1 MLSVPRLRLLRELH
15 VRGTIAAAAQAL
27 SYTPSAV
34 SQQLAQLERESGVAL
49 LERIGRGVTLTP
61 AAIALVEHAEAV
73 FDRLELAESELAAAQ
88 PEITGTLR
96 VASFQSVV
104 LAVLPGTLQLMAE
117 RHPHL
122 QIDVT
127 QREVGEAY
135 DGLRSTAFDLI
146 IGEEYPDETPVIRA
160 GIDRADL
167 LVDPIC
173 LALPSHGPHAV
184 RPRTLTDLAE
194 IPWVLDPVST
204 PTGVWARTLCRRA
217 GFEPHVRFDSP
228 DPLVHAHLVRSGLAA
243 AFMAALL
250 APDHL
255 SGIDL
260 IGLPG
265 QPHRVLQTA
274 ARTGRSAHPAVVAFR
289 SALSDAIAAQAPS
302 GPPWTRALAG

>member
-1 MLSVPRLRLLRELH
+1 MLGVQRLRLLRELH
-15 VRGTIAAAAQAL
+15 HRGTIAGVAHAL

-34 SQQLAQLERESGVAL
+34 SQQLSQLERESGVPL

-61 AAIALVEHAEAV
+61 AAVALVAHAEAV
-73 FDRLELAESELAAAQ
+73 LERLELAESELAAAQ

-127 QREVGEAY
+127 QSEVAEAY
-135 DGLRSTAFDLI
+135 EGLRATTFDVI
-146 IGEEYPDETPVIRA
+146 VGEEYPDEDPVIRP
-160 GIDRADL
+160 GVDRVDL
-167 LVDPIC
+167 LEDPIC
-173 LALPSHGPHAV
+173 LALPTHGPHAAQ
-184 RPRTLTDLAE
+184 PRSLRDLAE
-194 IPWVLDPVST
+194 TPWALDPVSA
-204 PTGVWARTLCRRA
+204 PTGVWARLLCRRA

-243 AFMAALL
+243 AFMPALL

-255 SGIDL
+255 AGVDL

-265 QPHRVLQTA
+265 EPHRILHTA

-289 SALSDAIAAQAPS
+289 TALGDAIAAHTPS
-302 GPPWTRALAG
+302 GPPWTRVLSD